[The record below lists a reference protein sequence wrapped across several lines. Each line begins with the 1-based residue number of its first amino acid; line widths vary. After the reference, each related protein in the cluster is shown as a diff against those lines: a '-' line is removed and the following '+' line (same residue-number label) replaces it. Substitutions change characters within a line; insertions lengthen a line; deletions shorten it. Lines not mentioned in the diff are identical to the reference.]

1 MYILDS
7 SFLIS
12 LVNEQDSN
20 YKKAIKKFS
29 KLKEIELV
37 LIDYVYGETLTVI
50 RMKVGNKYTKN
61 FMEMIEDLKLKINFS
76 SNEIFKLANKIFF
89 SAKELS
95 FVDSI
100 VLATATKSKS
110 QILTFD
116 KQLIKYLDKENDVPS
131 FYTKNS

>member
-1 MYILDS
+1 
-7 SFLIS
+7 
-12 LVNEQDSN
+12 
-20 YKKAIKKFS
+20 
-29 KLKEIELV
+29 
-37 LIDYVYGETLTVI
+37 
-50 RMKVGNKYTKN
+50 MKVGNKYTKN